1 MDAVSPPCPST
12 PQWNYD
18 RPFLTGQFHQEIKS
32 TSGFAESRGNS
43 VDIGLE
49 SEKPIGC
56 YNASVQELIVI
67 DDLLSALVGIEGRYI
82 SINRV
87 KGNEDSFSFHVDG
100 SMDLALQESSKRI
113 FPLCKSYLVINQF
126 VESRSQ
132 FKSGLVNHAF
142 AAALRA
148 LLLDYQAMVA
158 QLEHQFRLGRLSIQ
172 GLWFYCQPMMGSMQA
187 LSTVIKKAS
196 ASNFVGS
203 AVLNLLQSQAKI
215 MAGNYLVRSL
225 LEKMIESA
233 NSAYLGILERWVYE
247 GVIDDPHNEFFIA
260 ENKSLQ
266 KESLTQDYDAMYWKQ
281 RYSLKDDI
289 PSFLA
294 NSAETILTTGK
305 CLNVMRECGHSVQV
319 PALENSKLMN
329 FGSNDHYLEC
339 IKSAYDFASG
349 ELLNLMKDKYDLI
362 GKLRSI
368 KHYLLLDQGDF
379 LVHFM
384 DIARDELDKSPN
396 EISVEKLQSLLDLA
410 LRSTAAAADPL
421 HEDVTCSV
429 DTGSLLKRLNI
440 LKDLQ
445 TGDEI
450 LSLQTDVVEEPLIT
464 GMETFSV
471 NYKVQW
477 PLSLVISKKALTK
490 YQLIFRFLFHCKHVH
505 RQLCAAWQLHQGARA
520 RDRHGTAISTSS
532 ILCRNMLKFITSL
545 LHYLTFEV
553 LEPNWH
559 VMHNKLENA
568 KSIDEVI
575 QYHDFFMD
583 KCLKECSLLSPILL
597 KKFEKLKLVCLQYA
611 SATQWLMNSIE
622 PPDSNNSIDDSSPSL
637 ENIKVLKLRKPSKKP
652 NSPTEES
659 SVIECVLKFE
669 REFSGEL
676 ESLRPILS
684 SRAQAEPYLTHLAQ
698 LILGVGMDH

>member
-1 MDAVSPPCPST
+1 MMDAAVVSSRCPCT
-12 PQWNYD
+12 PQWNLD
-18 RPFLTGQFHQEIKS
+18 RPFLTGNFHQEAKT
-32 TSGFAESRGNS
+32 TSVLAEAKGNS
-43 VDIGLE
+43 VDVCLE

-56 YNASVQELIVI
+56 YNASLQEMILI
-67 DDLLSALVGIEGRYI
+67 DDLLSALTGIDGRYI
-82 SINRV
+82 SI
-87 KGNEDSFSFHVDG
+87 KKSGGGEDTFSFHVDG
-100 SMDLALQESSKRI
+100 SMDLALQESAKRI
-113 FPLCKSYLVINQF
+113 FPLCKSYLLINQF

-187 LSTVIKKAS
+187 LSIVIKKAS
-196 ASNFVGS
+196 AYNFVGS
-203 AVLNLLQSQAKI
+203 AVLNLLQSQAKL

-225 LEKMIESA
+225 LEKMIDSA

-247 GVIDDPHNEFFIA
+247 GVIDDPHDEFFIA
-260 ENKSLQ
+260 EDKSLQ
-266 KESLTQDYDAMYWKQ
+266 KESLTQDYDAMYWRQ

-305 CLNVMRECGHSVQV
+305 YLNVMRECGHTVQV
-319 PALENSKLMN
+319 PALENSKLTS

-384 DIARDELDKSPN
+384 DIARDELSKTPN
-396 EISVEKLQSLLDLA
+396 EISVEKLQSLLDIA

-429 DTGSLLKRLNI
+429 DSCSLLKRLST

-445 TGDEI
+445 TGE
-450 LSLQTDVVEEPLIT
+450 TVAETEEPLSVT
-464 GMETFSV
+464 GVETFSV

-477 PLSLVISKKALTK
+477 PLSLVISRKALTK

-505 RQLCAAWQLHQGARA
+505 RQLCAAWEGHQGARA

-532 ILCRNMLKFITSL
+532 ILCRNMLKFINSL

-575 QYHDFFMD
+575 QYHDFFME

-597 KKFEKLKLVCLQYA
+597 KKLEKLKLVCLQYA
-611 SATQWLMNSIE
+611 AATQWLMNSIE
-622 PPDSNNSIDDSSPSL
+622 VLEDTDNPSY
-637 ENIKVLKLRKPSKKP
+637 ESCKVLLKLRKPSKKP
-652 NSPTEES
+652 NSPTQES
-659 SVIECVLKFE
+659 SVIQCVLKFE
-669 REFSGEL
+669 REFTSEL
-676 ESLRPILS
+676 QSLRPILS

-698 LILGVGMDH
+698 LILGVGMDQQM